1 MEESQAMITI
11 DYSQFKR
18 GLDSFVNK
26 VTENQETILITRK
39 DNQNVVMISE
49 KVFNDL
55 LEKAHLTN
63 TNVN

>member
-1 MEESQAMITI
+1 MITI

-18 GLDSFVNK
+18 DLESFVNK
-26 VTENQETILITRK
+26 VTENQETILSTRK

-55 LEKAHLTN
+55 LEKAHLRN

>member
-1 MEESQAMITI
+1 MITI

-18 GLDSFVNK
+18 DLESFVNK

-49 KVFNDL
+49 KVFNDF